1 MLPVFYT
8 FCEVPFRMKYALLLL
23 SVLFFTLTAA
33 AQTPDQRL
41 LEAAVR
47 SMADAQIAFD
57 AARLDAIFTKDYI
70 EISPVGEFDTRD
82 KVLGFYKSEL
92 KPPADKMSTA
102 IAIDEFSTRVYGK
115 TAVVIARLTYN
126 ITANGKQ
133 MPPRSMRVM
142 VVGRK
147 EGSVWKIASAQYT
160 GIRPPQTAPA
170 K

>member
-1 MLPVFYT
+1 
-8 FCEVPFRMKYALLLL
+8 MKYARLFLSLLL
-23 SVLFFTLTAA
+23 FTIPAA
-33 AQTPDQRL
+33 AQSSDQRS
-41 LEAAVR
+41 LEAVVR
-47 SMADAQIAFD
+47 SMADAQIAYD
-57 AARLDAIFTKDYI
+57 AAKLDAIFTKDYI

-82 KVLGFYKSEL
+82 KVLGFYKPEL

-102 IAIDEFSTRVYGK
+102 IAIDEYSTRVYGK

-142 VVGRK
+142 VVGKK
-147 EGSVWKIASAQYT
+147 EGSGWKIASAQYT
-160 GIRPPQTAPA
+160 GIRPPQTAQP